1 MLQLD
6 AKSSLS
12 HTQWW
17 ELLEDSQSG
26 HFKHHWSLLTGHGEI
41 PGNCLYPYTEVF
53 FISFIFTIQC
63 MLYLANLW
71 CHLARQRRER
81 NHLCSVERELE
92 ARKLFSYLQYSA
104 LWLQWK
110 HHTSLASQMP
120 LLPVFHILMI
130 LKKKKN
136 NQNPN
141 QERNMSH
148 YIGFTWKI
156 AFQGKIHAF
165 NTDSLSITASYLL
178 LLISSVKGGL
188 SRVTILLRWAA
199 KLCKAKQKSES

>member
-53 FISFIFTIQC
+53 FISLIFTIQC

-130 LKKKKN
+130 LKKKKKPIKT
-136 NQNPN
+136 QTRK
-141 QERNMSH
+141 E
-148 YIGFTWKI
+148 TWATTLDLLEKLHS
-156 AFQGKIHAF
+156 KVKYMH
-165 NTDSLSITASYLL
+165 SIQTLCQSQPPTSFFWYL
-178 LLISSVKGGL
+178 
-188 SRVTILLRWAA
+188 
-199 KLCKAKQKSES
+199 Q